1 MIEAMTVFKTLLFRA
16 ARRLAT
22 DPEAQAKAGEMA
34 RRAKPK
40 LAKAMREA
48 KVIHTAPDP
57 AREAGR
63 LVGRLRR
70 KYLDGDG

>member
-1 MIEAMTVFKTLLFRA
+1 MTVWKTLLYRA

-34 RRAKPK
+34 HRAKPVLK
-40 LAKAMREA
+40 KAMAEAKA
-48 KVIHTAPDP
+48 IHNAPDP

-63 LVGRLRR
+63 LVGRMKR
-70 KYLDGDG
+70 KYLDDDAS

>member
-1 MIEAMTVFKTLLFRA
+1 MTVLKSLFLRA

-34 RRAKPK
+34 RRAKPAV
-40 LAKAMREA
+40 AKAMAEA
-48 KVIHTAPDP
+48 KAIHTAPDP
-57 AREAGR
+57 ARQAGR

-70 KYLDGDG
+70 RDLDGDG